1 MESHSTRKG
10 SVTPQID
17 QKREGKFQPF
27 KKFFGKRKKKNTTL
41 SQEASVGKKNHSLQ
55 SVSNGTFSSDEETL
69 EDNLRS
75 FNYSM
80 GTRAFSHDSIF
91 IPDGGAESEQT
102 IQAVSQDNILGKVK
116 TFQQQLGKN
125 IKFGQPPP
133 NAIPMKKADRGQA
146 RLEEDLFLTS
156 PMETVTQDVILSDIE
171 NKPSDTPSPLS
182 PLSLPG
188 ATCEMEEKVA
198 PVKPSRPKRHF
209 SSAGTIESVNL
220 DAIPLAI
227 ARLDNSAARHKLSV
241 KPKNQRVSKKHRRLA
256 GDQPHKQGGL
266 PSQLSLDQNGHPAE
280 DKAVR
285 HGDEP
290 ELQDSEEEKRCQEE
304 YWRDLEA
311 KCRRQ
316 KAEAA
321 ERRRLEEQ
329 RLQALERRLWEESRR
344 QELLEEEG
352 EEEEA
357 EEKELQLGAEVRQR
371 GEEKQRLE
379 EHGCPGPEQREQEE
393 GGRLGVEEALPGLEE
408 GAEPLEVQSRQEA
421 EKQWQEE
428 EERELKELRRLG
440 ELEEQRW
447 QEAEPQR
454 LEEERLE
461 ELEEQRLREE
471 EEKRLRELQRQ
482 EELEEQRHQEE
493 EEAKEEARQLEETE
507 AQWRRGAE
515 ECREAPSAGQESQ
528 RQLDDNPP
536 QTDFAEKP
544 EEQERLKPEKP
555 GENSE
560 EPSIFEKQSHEV
572 EPSGEQQGEQG
583 DVHRDDGCA
592 TIRPPQ
598 KPAARGEATPAPAEQ
613 TAAAP
618 AGTDRQ
624 GEELRWQEVD
634 ERQAM
639 PRPYTFQVSSGGKQI
654 LFPKVNLSPVTPMKD
669 AGLVSAP
676 HELKAR
682 KASPAPHALPSSLSI
697 PHTAI
702 LVTGAQLCG
711 PAVNLSQIKDTACKS
726 LLGLSEEKKRAE
738 GAVLENPSRVGSG
751 KARPA
756 AEAPGSVAALAE
768 WASIRS
774 RILRNA
780 EGERRGERGPWRP
793 GAEHA
798 PRGRCDSHGNPRKTP
813 PVNAK
818 FSITPAWQKFSDGGT
833 ETSKENAEAESMRKR
848 GVLGPGD
855 GTAAQPL
862 AAGTRQHL
870 KGAATLELTDPAEG
884 YKFAKDLPSFLV
896 PSLAD
901 PPQKAVARAEPEAT
915 SDSETV
921 SVGRPDPVVPGGEE
935 NASPFGIKLR
945 RTNYSLRFHGDQQP
959 EQKRKK
965 RPGGPAD
972 GPGGQAPAQGE
983 QPAEG
988 VARPRGPAPAP
999 CEDTAPGARAPAVA
1013 PGHPTAGGR
1022 TPAPE
1027 PDKAASRMPW
1037 VRKPALAPKP
1047 AGRTPPNSPV
1057 SRLSRPCPAELPA
1070 RPPGRPDPEPSR
1082 PCSKG
1087 QDGAAG
1093 PPSLPPAPPPPEPRR
1108 AREELEEEEE
1118 EAERRPASPALL
1130 AARPEKPSQSPVAGR
1145 KEKPV
1150 LQSRHSLDGSRPVG
1164 KVEAAQPLWITLALK
1179 KQKGFREQQAT
1190 REERKQAREAKQAE
1204 KLSKE
1209 NVSVSPQPGSGC
1221 ASRDGS
1227 LHKPPAQPEEQQP
1240 ETAVSRL
1247 EHKEQLRKANT
1258 LPTSVTVEISDS
1270 APPTQLVKEVTK
1282 RFSTPDAAPV
1292 STEPAWLAL
1301 AKRKAKAWSDC
1312 PQIIK

>member
-1 MESHSTRKG
+1 
-10 SVTPQID
+10 
-17 QKREGKFQPF
+17 
-27 KKFFGKRKKKNTTL
+27 
-41 SQEASVGKKNHSLQ
+41 
-55 SVSNGTFSSDEETL
+55 
-69 EDNLRS
+69 
-75 FNYSM
+75 M

-102 IQAVSQDNILGKVK
+102 IQAVSQDNILGKGK
-116 TFQQQLGKN
+116 TFQRQLGKN

-133 NAIPMKKADRGQA
+133 NAIPMKKADSGQA
-146 RLEEDLFLTS
+146 CLEEDLSLTS
-156 PMETVTQDVILSDIE
+156 PTGTVAQQDIIPSDTE
-171 NKPSDTPSPLS
+171 NKPSDTSSSLS

-188 ATCEMEEKVA
+188 ATREMEEKVA
-198 PVKPSRPKRHF
+198 PIKPSRPKRHF
-209 SSAGTIESVNL
+209 SSAGTIQSVNL

-266 PSQLSLDQNGHPAE
+266 LSQLSLDQNGHPAE
-280 DKAVR
+280 DKPVC
-285 HGDEP
+285 HEEEP

-352 EEEEA
+352 QEEEG
-357 EEKELQLGAEVRQR
+357 EEKELQLGAEVRQY
-371 GEEKQRLE
+371 GEERQQLE
-379 EHGCPGPEQREQEE
+379 EHGYPGPEPREQE
-393 GGRLGVEEALPGLEE
+393 GGGPLGVEESLPGLEE
-408 GAEPLEVQSRQEA
+408 GAEPLEGLARQAELEVHSRQEA

-428 EERELKELRRLG
+428 KERDLKELRRLR

-447 QEAEPQR
+447 QEAGPQR

-461 ELEEQRLREE
+461 ELEELEEQRHREEEEQRLREE
-471 EEKRLRELQRQ
+471 EEKRLRELQWQ
-482 EELEEQRHQEE
+482 EELEEQRHQED
-493 EEAKEEARQLEETE
+493 EEAKEEARKLEEME
-507 AQWRRGAE
+507 AQRRWGAE
-515 ECREAPSAGQESQ
+515 EHQGAPSMGQES
-528 RQLDDNPP
+528 RWQLDDKRGSRNPL

-544 EEQERLKPEKP
+544 EEQERLKPEKQR
-555 GENSE
+555 ENSE

-572 EPSGEQQGEQG
+572 EPSGEQQGKQG
-583 DVHRDDGCA
+583 DLHRDDGCERREKREA
-592 TIRPPQ
+592 TVQPPQ
-598 KPAARGEATPAPAEQ
+598 KPAARGEATPAPEEQ
-613 TAAAP
+613 KAAAP
-618 AGTDRQ
+618 AGRDRQ

-654 LFPKVNLSPVTPMKD
+654 LFPKVTLSPVTPVKD
-669 AGLVSAP
+669 EGLVSAP
-676 HELKAR
+676 PELKAR

-711 PAVNLSQIKDTACKS
+711 PAVNLGQIKDTACKS
-726 LLGLSEEKKRAE
+726 LLGLSEGKKRAE
-738 GAVLENPSRVGSG
+738 GAGLENPPRAGSG

-798 PRGRCDSHGNPRKTP
+798 PRGRCDSPGNPRKTP

-833 ETSKENAEAESMRKR
+833 ETSKENAQAESMRKG

-862 AAGTRQHL
+862 DAGSKEHP
-870 KGAATLELTDPAEG
+870 KGAATLEPTDTAEG
-884 YKFAKDLPSFLV
+884 CKFAKDLPSFLV

-901 PPQKAVARAEPEAT
+901 PPQKAVARAEPEAP
-915 SDSETV
+915 SDSETA
-921 SVGRPDPVVPGGEE
+921 SIGKPDPVVPGGEE
-935 NASPFGIKLR
+935 KASPFGIKLR
-945 RTNYSLRFHGDQQP
+945 RTNYSLRFHCDQQP

-972 GPGGQAPAQGE
+972 GPGGRAPAQGE
-983 QPAEG
+983 QPGEG
-988 VARPRGPAPAP
+988 AAPPRGPAPAP
-999 CEDTAPGARAPAVA
+999 RKDAAQGACASPAAP
-1013 PGHPTAGGR
+1013 PGHPLTGGQ
-1022 TPAPE
+1022 TSVPE
-1027 PDKAASRMPW
+1027 PDKAASRMQR

-1047 AGRTPPNSPV
+1047 AGQTPPTSPV
-1057 SRLSRPCPAELPA
+1057 PRLSRPFPGELPA
-1070 RPPGRPDPEPSR
+1070 RRPGRPDPEPSG
-1082 PCSKG
+1082 PCLEG
-1087 QDGAAG
+1087 RDGGAG
-1093 PPSLPPAPPPPEPRR
+1093 PPSTAPAPPPPEPRR
-1108 AREELEEEEE
+1108 TREEEGEEE
-1118 EAERRPASPALL
+1118 EAERRPASLALP
-1130 AARPEKPSQSPVAGR
+1130 AARPEKPSQSPAAG
-1145 KEKPV
+1145 
-1150 LQSRHSLDGSRPVG
+1150 
-1164 KVEAAQPLWITLALK
+1164 K
-1179 KQKGFREQQAT
+1179 KGT
-1190 REERKQAREAKQAE
+1190 
-1204 KLSKE
+1204 
-1209 NVSVSPQPGSGC
+1209 
-1221 ASRDGS
+1221 
-1227 LHKPPAQPEEQQP
+1227 
-1240 ETAVSRL
+1240 
-1247 EHKEQLRKANT
+1247 
-1258 LPTSVTVEISDS
+1258 
-1270 APPTQLVKEVTK
+1270 
-1282 RFSTPDAAPV
+1282 
-1292 STEPAWLAL
+1292 
-1301 AKRKAKAWSDC
+1301 
-1312 PQIIK
+1312 